1 MIGKLTGRVDSLV
14 DGGCIFDVNGVGY
27 LVACSSRS
35 IAALPQ
41 APGIGSL
48 WIETVVREDAII
60 LFGFADT
67 AERDWFK
74 LLTGIQ
80 GVGPKVALS
89 LLSSHSPGDLAG
101 AILAGDKGSLTRAAG
116 VGAKLAVRLVSELR
130 ERVGGMPT
138 GPAIPLPGGGV
149 IVDVVMPVEA
159 EVLSALVNL
168 GYRRAEAQ
176 PAIRRALERVGDDA
190 ALPVLIRESLKELAP
205 K

>member
-14 DGGCIFDVNGVGY
+14 EGGCIFDVNGVGY
-27 LVACSSRS
+27 LVSCSSRS

-89 LLSSHSPGDLAG
+89 LLSSHSPSELAG
-101 AILAGDKGSLTRAAG
+101 AIMAGDKGSLTRAAG

-138 GPAIPLPGGGV
+138 GPAMPLPGGGS

-159 EVLSALVNL
+159 EVLSALTNL

-176 PAIRRALERVGDDA
+176 PAIRRALERVGEEA
-190 ALPVLIRESLKELAP
+190 SLPLLIRESLKELAP